1 MKKGVNMRHPG
12 AVHPSIG
19 SQAPPNNTQHI
30 ITTHFYHIHIFLH
43 TKAAVKHLYS
53 SLFPVENA
61 VEKSC
66 CRGPLQQLYSTHA
79 LSHGP
84 ISIQQLYSAVERC
97 RALQLYSG
105 STVYRLY
112 TLPLARVAR
121 AGQQTA
127 TGAAVAN
134 RRRDRASAR
143 IQ

>member
-1 MKKGVNMRHPG
+1 MRHPG

-19 SQAPPNNTQHI
+19 SQAPPNNTQHK

-66 CRGPLQQLYSTHA
+66 CRGPLQQLYKQH
-79 LSHGP
+79 
-84 ISIQQLYSAVERC
+84 
-97 RALQLYSG
+97 YSG

-112 TLPLARVAR
+112 SILYRNSRGGKRLVK
-121 AGQQTA
+121 
-127 TGAAVAN
+127 
-134 RRRDRASAR
+134 
-143 IQ
+143 

>member
-1 MKKGVNMRHPG
+1 MKKGVNMTDPG
-12 AVHPSIG
+12 VVHLSIG

-84 ISIQQLYSAVERC
+84 ISIQHLYSTST
-97 RALQLYSG
+97 AL
-105 STVYRLY
+105 
-112 TLPLARVAR
+112 
-121 AGQQTA
+121 
-127 TGAAVAN
+127 
-134 RRRDRASAR
+134 
-143 IQ
+143 